1 MQIKKYNQFIL
12 ERLGVPENIVQSAQ
26 LLYDSIV
33 DKFSQMDTK
42 YLFSHLEKAG
52 KIEINETIAIKILIS
67 ELTFNTVNF
76 NIVIHLNENY
86 TDVDVASWGVAV
98 DASDES
104 NYKLLYDK
112 QNDTINLHVNFIS
125 ASDNNF
131 SDVISYLQKEKAK
144 TIGILSHELKHVY
157 DKYMIGYQL
166 LSDIIDYQSWSR
178 TSTGFSQLDK
188 FFYYLYLTSESENLV
203 RPSEIAGY
211 IVASD
216 ITKSEF
222 KEFLEK
228 TRIYKELI
236 EIKNWSYEGLKK
248 DLLNNMKDIRQK
260 FDGIPDG
267 ESDLDVLQVLLGI
280 AYKSVFDKS
289 SEILEDIL
297 GLNNPIKMMLGKIKE
312 SDIQFYNDYFSKRVF
327 KNYDEFFVFWQK
339 KLNFVSEEVIKK
351 ISKLYDMCKDEGVN
365 PLMARINDRV
375 KGQCIVNP
383 KAYKEIVLG
392 NKVDK
397 IKYTK

>member
-1 MQIKKYNQFIL
+1 MQIKRYGEFIV
-12 ERLGVPENIVQSAQ
+12 ERLGVPQNIVESAQ

-33 DKFSQMDTK
+33 DKFNQMDTK
-42 YLFSHLEKAG
+42 YLFSDLEKAG
-52 KIEINETIAIKILIS
+52 KVEIDETIPIKILIS

-86 TDVDVASWGVAV
+86 TSVDVASWGVSV
-98 DASDES
+98 EASDEA

-112 QNDTINLHVNFIS
+112 QNDTIDLHVNFIS

-131 SDVISYLQKEKAK
+131 TDIVDYLQKEKVK

-157 DKYMIGYQL
+157 DKYMIGYQM

-178 TSTGFSQLDK
+178 TSTGFTQLDK

-203 RPSEIAGY
+203 RPSEVAGY

-222 KEFLEK
+222 KQFLEN

-236 EIKNWSYEGLKK
+236 EIKNWSYRGLKQ
-248 DLLNNMKDIRQK
+248 DLLNNIGDIRQK
-260 FDGIPDG
+260 FDGIPDS
-267 ESDLDVLQVLLGI
+267 ESDLDVLNVVLKI

-297 GLNNPIKMMLGKIKE
+297 GLNNTIKAILGKIKD
-312 SDIQFYNDYFSKRVF
+312 SDIEFYNDYFTKRVF
-327 KNYDEFFVFWQK
+327 NTHDEFFLFWQK

-351 ISKLYDMCKDEGVN
+351 ISKLYDMCKDDKVN
-365 PLMARINDRV
+365 PLMARINDRIE
-375 KGQCIVNP
+375 GQCIINP

-397 IKYTK
+397 VKYQK

>member
-1 MQIKKYNQFIL
+1 MQIKRYGEFIV
-12 ERLGVPENIVQSAQ
+12 ERLGVPQNIVESAQ

-33 DKFSQMDTK
+33 DKFNQMDTK
-42 YLFSHLEKAG
+42 YLFSDLEKAG
-52 KIEINETIAIKILIS
+52 KVEIDETIPIKILIS

-86 TDVDVASWGVAV
+86 TNVDVASWGVSV
-98 DASDES
+98 EASDEA

-112 QNDTINLHVNFIS
+112 QNDTIDLHVNFIS

-131 SDVISYLQKEKAK
+131 TDIVDYLQKEKVK

-157 DKYMIGYQL
+157 DKYMIGYQM

-178 TSTGFSQLDK
+178 TSTGFTQLDK

-203 RPSEIAGY
+203 RPSEVAGY

-222 KEFLEK
+222 KQFLEN

-236 EIKNWSYEGLKK
+236 EIKNWSYRGLKQ
-248 DLLNNMKDIRQK
+248 DLLNNMGDIRMR
-260 FDGIPDG
+260 FHDIPDS
-267 ESDLDVLQVLLGI
+267 ESDLDVLNVVLKI

-297 GLNNPIKMMLGKIKE
+297 GLNNTIKAILGKIKD
-312 SDIQFYNDYFSKRVF
+312 SDIEFYNDYFTKRVF
-327 KNYDEFFVFWQK
+327 NTHDEFFLFWQK

-351 ISKLYDMCKDEGVN
+351 ISKLYDMCKDDKVN
-365 PLMARINDRV
+365 PLMARINDRIE
-375 KGQCIVNP
+375 GQCIINP

-397 IKYTK
+397 VKYQK

>member
-1 MQIKKYNQFIL
+1 MQIKRYGEFIV
-12 ERLGVPENIVQSAQ
+12 ERLGVPQNIVESAQ

-33 DKFSQMDTK
+33 DKFNQMDTK

-52 KIEINETIAIKILIS
+52 KVEIDETIPIKILIS

-86 TDVDVASWGVAV
+86 TSVDVASWGVSV
-98 DASDES
+98 EASDEA

-112 QNDTINLHVNFIS
+112 QNDTIDLHVNFIS

-131 SDVISYLQKEKAK
+131 TDIVDYLQKEKVK

-157 DKYMIGYQL
+157 DKYMIGYQM

-178 TSTGFSQLDK
+178 TSTGFTQLDK

-203 RPSEIAGY
+203 RPSEVAGY

-222 KEFLEK
+222 KQFLEN

-236 EIKNWSYEGLKK
+236 EIKNWSYRGLKQ
-248 DLLNNMKDIRQK
+248 DLLNNIGDIRQK
-260 FDGIPDG
+260 FDGIPDS
-267 ESDLDVLQVLLGI
+267 ESDLDVLNVVLKI

-297 GLNNPIKMMLGKIKE
+297 GLNNTIKAILGKIKD
-312 SDIQFYNDYFSKRVF
+312 SDIEFYNDYFTKRVF
-327 KNYDEFFVFWQK
+327 NTHDEFFLFWQK

-351 ISKLYDMCKDEGVN
+351 ISKLYDMCKDDKVN
-365 PLMARINDRV
+365 PLMARINDRIE
-375 KGQCIVNP
+375 GQCIINP

-397 IKYTK
+397 VKYQK

>member
-1 MQIKKYNQFIL
+1 MQIKRYDEFIV
-12 ERLGVPENIVQSAQ
+12 ERLGVPQNIIESAQ
-26 LLYDSIV
+26 LLYNSIV
-33 DKFSQMDTK
+33 DKFKQMDTK
-42 YLFSHLEKAG
+42 YLFSHIGKAG
-52 KIEINETIAIKILIS
+52 KVEIDEWIPIKILIS
-67 ELTFNTVNF
+67 ELIFNTVNF

-86 TDVDVASWGVAV
+86 TDVDVVSWGVAV
-98 DASDES
+98 EASDES

-131 SDVISYLQKEKAK
+131 TDIVDYLQKEKVK

-157 DKYMIGYQL
+157 DKYMIGYQM
-166 LSDIIDYQSWSR
+166 LSDIIDYQSWSK
-178 TSTGFSQLDK
+178 TSTGFDDLDK

-228 TRIYKELI
+228 TKIYKELI
-236 EIKNWSYEGLKK
+236 EIKNWSYRGLKQE
-248 DLLNNMKDIRQK
+248 LLNNMKDIRMR
-260 FDGIPDG
+260 FDSIPDS
-267 ESDLDVLQVLLGI
+267 ESDLDVLNVVLKI

-297 GLNNPIKMMLGKIKE
+297 GLNNTIKAILGKIKD
-312 SDIQFYNDYFSKRVF
+312 SDIQFYNDYFTKRVF
-327 KNYDEFFVFWQK
+327 NTHDEFFLFWQK
-339 KLNFVSEEVIKK
+339 KLNFVSQEVIKK
-351 ISKLYDMCKDEGVN
+351 ISKLYDMCKDDKVN
-365 PLMARINDRV
+365 PLMARINDRIE
-375 KGQCIVNP
+375 GQCIINP

-397 IKYTK
+397 VKYPK

>member
-392 NKVDK
+392 TKVDK

>member
-260 FDGIPDG
+260 FDGIPDN
-267 ESDLDVLQVLLGI
+267 ESDLDVLNVVLTI

-327 KNYDEFFVFWQK
+327 KNYDEFFLFWQK

>member
-1 MQIKKYNQFIL
+1 MQIKRYGEFIL
-12 ERLGVPENIVQSAQ
+12 ERLGVPQNIVESAQ
-26 LLYDSIV
+26 LLYNSIV
-33 DKFSQMDTK
+33 DKFNQMDTK

-52 KIEINETIAIKILIS
+52 KVEIDETIPIKILIS

-86 TDVDVASWGVAV
+86 TDIDVASWGVAV
-98 DASDES
+98 EASDES

-131 SDVISYLQKEKAK
+131 TDIVDYLQKEKAK

-157 DKYMIGYQL
+157 DKYMIGYQM

-178 TSTGFSQLDK
+178 TSTGFIQLDK

-228 TRIYKELI
+228 TKIYKELI
-236 EIKNWSYEGLKK
+236 EIKKWSYEGLKK
-248 DLLNNMKDIRQK
+248 DLLN
-260 FDGIPDG
+260 
-267 ESDLDVLQVLLGI
+267 
-280 AYKSVFDKS
+280 
-289 SEILEDIL
+289 
-297 GLNNPIKMMLGKIKE
+297 
-312 SDIQFYNDYFSKRVF
+312 
-327 KNYDEFFVFWQK
+327 
-339 KLNFVSEEVIKK
+339 KL
-351 ISKLYDMCKDEGVN
+351 
-365 PLMARINDRV
+365 P
-375 KGQCIVNP
+375 
-383 KAYKEIVLG
+383 
-392 NKVDK
+392 
-397 IKYTK
+397 